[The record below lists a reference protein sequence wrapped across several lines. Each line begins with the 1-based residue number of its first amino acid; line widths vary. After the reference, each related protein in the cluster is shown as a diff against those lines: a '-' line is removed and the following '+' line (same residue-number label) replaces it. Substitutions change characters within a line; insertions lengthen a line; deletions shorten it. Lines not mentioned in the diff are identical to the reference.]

1 MDKRVWPRKAS
12 QLGALISFGVD
23 ETCRCTIKDFS
34 QAGMLVTLDDLMLI
48 RLRRSAA
55 IPHAHP
61 AVISFDLPDRKV
73 GIEVEVVRF
82 TDNAAG
88 LRILKPSQA
97 HYNDLQRANELL
109 KPGQTGA
116 SRKLL
121 AGQHQLSPEKREN
134 LAKTANLH
142 FKQFLEDRFLLY
154 FGQLETSLLVD
165 AERQKNQAEQQPYF
179 DAIALF
185 RKQRQRVLGATIN
198 RIVMS
203 ALDIA
208 RGQST
213 QGPETPSHAEVRGN
227 SLSLVEKDDFE
238 DWLVVRVTISKAE
251 MQLRDTLIELQ
262 LRIDAAFGKRD
273 GVRVFNPYSPASLC
287 NTFFEVIRHLGL
299 KNKIVD
305 LCFKTL
311 QDVVLSDMESVYA
324 LLNRLYIDADI
335 LPDLDVTTYL
345 AAQSLQSRPPRPEPK
360 SKPAVEPSEEPD
372 AALEQAF
379 NASPPTPDALSQP
392 VADADL
398 AQPVAAPLV
407 QADALQYANSPSA
420 FGTATRLMSLQKQI
434 SPPGLADAST
444 ARGLP
449 RASGQ
454 TVSTAAFEAIE
465 QLKNQLLQGQINLN
479 TPGALKQQLVQA
491 GGEHIRLSEF
501 EHDSMDMIESLF
513 DSIVQNER
521 VADELKDEL
530 RKLQVPLLKIMLKDP
545 QLFSGEFHPARQAVN
560 YLALLSD
567 KGSIHLDAN
576 KDSIIQSIHQIL
588 QSEDDTEAFNQSLD
602 GLGSLVNKE
611 KRFIEH
617 NLRRIRETCA
627 GQQRL
632 IQANRQIERELGL
645 LLNKAVPE
653 ALLNLVNHGWKEL
666 MRLSYLREGINSP
679 SWKMTLTVVAQLLW
693 HMLPERNTA
702 QHELHRKEHLL
713 KLASK
718 GLSKVPEDRI
728 THQSILDALAELLN
742 MGVTAETPMGLYSS
756 VELDSTALSA
766 RLEDHVETDK
776 DLLRWIKRARNF
788 KAAQWFEMTPDEQ
801 ETQLFQLVWVSD
813 DSSQFMF
820 ANHHATKTV
829 ALSLEQVAIMLR
841 DGTLSLLAD
850 AAMPAVE
857 HGLDALIQKI
867 YDKLAFDS
875 SHDQLTGLLTRKEF
889 SRCLAQ
895 SVSRAQEEHSQFSL
909 IFIDILQFKVI
920 NNTCGYEAGD
930 RFLRELARRINGVL
944 DEDGIA
950 GRVGPDQFA
959 LLLPI
964 PADTQGFKL
973 ASELKAAIE
982 ESRFVQDDK
991 SFVINAVVSMLGFDH
1006 ENKRVMELLRSLEAA
1021 AEIAKRSGHKD
1032 IQVVLPGDE
1041 RLEELDEVMTWVTRI
1056 NRALDDNN
1064 LKLRCQKITPLN
1076 DEDNPLPHYEVL
1088 LTVIDGQGE
1097 QTPPAEFIK
1106 VAEEYSR
1113 MGAVDRWVIE
1123 TVLRWMM
1130 AHKDQLALFG
1140 GFSINLSGHS
1150 MNDESF
1156 LDFIF
1161 DALVRYEVPRDK
1173 LIFEITETT
1182 AVANL
1187 EDAADFINEMR
1198 SIGCRFSLDDFGVGQ
1213 SSYSYLKRLPVDFIK
1228 IDGAFVRDISRSDV
1242 DFALVRSITEMGH
1255 YLKKK
1260 VIAEYVTT
1268 AETLE
1273 IVEQIGVDFAQGH
1286 FYGAPGLL
1294 EDLQV
1299 LQAESSLSDGAP
1311 A

>member
-34 QAGMLVTLDDLMLI
+34 QAGMLVSLDDLMLI

-109 KPGQTGA
+109 KPSQTGA

-142 FKQFLEDRFLLY
+142 FKQFLEDRFILY

-198 RIVMS
+198 RIIMS

-208 RGQST
+208 RGQPT
-213 QGPETPSHAEVRGN
+213 QSQETPSHAEVRGN

-238 DWLVVRVTISKAE
+238 DWLVVRVAISKSE

-273 GVRVFNPYSPASLC
+273 GVRVFNPYSPTSLC

-311 QDVVLSDMESVYA
+311 QDTVLCEMETVYA

-345 AAQSLQSRPPRPEPK
+345 AAQSVQNRPPRPAPK
-360 SKPAVEPSEEPD
+360 SAAEPAPEPEVSLD
-372 AALEQAF
+372 QAF
-379 NASPPTPDALSQP
+379 SPSTQPSTDASQP
-392 VADADL
+392 VADTEYEQA
-398 AQPVAAPLV
+398 VAAPLMP
-407 QADALQYANSPSA
+407 DDSLHYANSPSA
-420 FGTATRLMSLQKQI
+420 FGTASRLMTLQRQL
-434 SPPGLADAST
+434 SPAGPADASN
-444 ARGLP
+444 ARPSAPG
-449 RASGQ
+449 ASGRA
-454 TVSTAAFEAIE
+454 VSNAAFQAID
-465 QLKNQLLQGQINLN
+465 QLKSQLLQGQVNLN
-479 TPGALKQQLVQA
+479 SPGALKQQLVQA
-491 GGEHIRLSEF
+491 GGDTIRLSEF

-521 VADELKDEL
+521 VADDLKDEL

-576 KDSIIQSIHQIL
+576 KDSIIQSIHDIL

-645 LLNKAVPE
+645 LLNKPVPE

-679 SWKMTLTVVAQLLW
+679 SWNMTLTVVGQLLW
-693 HMLPERNTA
+693 HMLPERNST
-702 QHELHRKEHLL
+702 QRELHRKEHLL

-728 THQSILDALAELLN
+728 SHQSILDGLAELLN
-742 MGVTAETPMGLYSS
+742 LGVTAETPMGLYSS

-895 SVSRAQEEHSQFSL
+895 SVSRAQEENSQFSL

-959 LLLPI
+959 LLLPME
-964 PADTQGFKL
+964 ADTQGFKL
-973 ASELKAAIE
+973 ASELKASIE

-991 SFVINAVVSMLGFDH
+991 SFVINAVVAMLGFDH

-1064 LKLRCQKITPLN
+1064 LKLRCQKITPLS
-1076 DEDNPLPHYEVL
+1076 DEDNALPHYEVL

-1255 YLKKK
+1255 YLNKK